1 MSSFYGGKQGRT
13 YHIVA
18 RFDSIADMV
27 AAFANGGAYTQV
39 NYGQYVLIDTILNEN
54 RKSDPQNGLIYRRG
68 FDYQDDPSN
77 HVKPNQ
83 NDYKDEQNNLK
94 KEEWQ
99 SAWSSWVQQ
108 PGAGAIYVGQIVGP
122 QGDTPEIIPVAWS
135 EVSSDDGWQ
144 EVSGSA
150 SKGKQITIN
159 PDTGQQE
166 IKYNDSIKI
175 ASVNLRDD
183 QENIIGA
190 KIAFNIPTAVIEAEV
205 VDSNPYSEASV
216 SQDQTSQDH
225 PFWYKWNFV
234 VPGGKRGSTVED
246 FKIESGAEAEIVV
259 KYKITQDEEPQE
271 NKVYYKKEN
280 NKYIEVSAEQLVDK
294 SPVNEKWREK
304 IEQYVPYFKTTDIVR
319 DINKKY
325 YKYNQ
330 ETQSYEEFTSFPKPS
345 EEGEEEQQQVDFS
358 QLYEE
363 IQPGDSYITY
373 NVRDYEDSADG
384 DITEHLGRWPYRVIQ
399 GISYI
404 NKKREDL
411 TWKQYSEQ
419 IKQQPTQ
426 DGQSV
431 TYQSHIG
438 DYFPVRVHSK
448 ISYYDYITVY
458 HETTDTQVI
467 QDKDY
472 YKRVVEDEEESYVV
486 VPIEQITNPLDQGLY
501 EQTQQQGQQHTDDI
515 YSHVQQFYFIC
526 VKEGLIN
533 PNTDSLP
540 VFEEN
545 DNITLGN
552 EYTVGQSRWRIM
564 RVPETAPAH
573 TLIIDYMAGEN
584 DSIPNLRNLDFLTVD
599 VNGDLYATYSDS
611 IEPYYLSNIGGIESA
626 VLNDTGLVITYKQK
640 DSNGNSITRSFPITQ
655 IKSIN
660 FLDDEGNEDSTLRIR
675 YKYIPND
682 PTVPNPH
689 IIDQFNIPRIQNIK
703 FNNNDYTQTQDF
715 QIKYKGDQEYSS
727 ISQPVNTILAIDRV
741 GDNIIVLYSDPT
753 VRANIP
759 QEQQERKPW
768 TDLNGNSYQRQST
781 DPEEYDAGLIW
792 HNFGP
797 LNAHYHVQGE
807 YTYSDLKG
815 DNTAQDFTL
824 DLSNGFTGNLSDR
837 MGWLVTVTDSNN
849 TKHIYAYDY
858 TGKQHSIGNEGQEF
872 QSSWYE
878 IMSLDASLID
888 PKSVIQ
894 FGDEEYTP
902 TGRLQNGMSWY
913 VLSYG
918 HDNY

>member
-1 MSSFYGGKQGRT
+1 
-13 YHIVA
+13 
-18 RFDSIADMV
+18 
-27 AAFANGGAYTQV
+27 
-39 NYGQYVLIDTILNEN
+39 
-54 RKSDPQNGLIYRRG
+54 
-68 FDYQDDPSN
+68 
-77 HVKPNQ
+77 
-83 NDYKDEQNNLK
+83 
-94 KEEWQ
+94 
-99 SAWSSWVQQ
+99 
-108 PGAGAIYVGQIVGP
+108 
-122 QGDTPEIIPVAWS
+122 
-135 EVSSDDGWQ
+135 
-144 EVSGSA
+144 
-150 SKGKQITIN
+150 
-159 PDTGQQE
+159 
-166 IKYNDSIKI
+166 
-175 ASVNLRDD
+175 
-183 QENIIGA
+183 
-190 KIAFNIPTAVIEAEV
+190 
-205 VDSNPYSEASV
+205 
-216 SQDQTSQDH
+216 
-225 PFWYKWNFV
+225 
-234 VPGGKRGSTVED
+234 
-246 FKIESGAEAEIVV
+246 
-259 KYKITQDEEPQE
+259 
-271 NKVYYKKEN
+271 
-280 NKYIEVSAEQLVDK
+280 
-294 SPVNEKWREK
+294 
-304 IEQYVPYFKTTDIVR
+304 
-319 DINKKY
+319 
-325 YKYNQ
+325 
-330 ETQSYEEFTSFPKPS
+330 
-345 EEGEEEQQQVDFS
+345 
-358 QLYEE
+358 
-363 IQPGDSYITY
+363 
-373 NVRDYEDSADG
+373 
-384 DITEHLGRWPYRVIQ
+384 
-399 GISYI
+399 
-404 NKKREDL
+404 
-411 TWKQYSEQ
+411 
-419 IKQQPTQ
+419 
-426 DGQSV
+426 
-431 TYQSHIG
+431 
-438 DYFPVRVHSK
+438 
-448 ISYYDYITVY
+448 
-458 HETTDTQVI
+458 
-467 QDKDY
+467 
-472 YKRVVEDEEESYVV
+472 
-486 VPIEQITNPLDQGLY
+486 
-501 EQTQQQGQQHTDDI
+501 
-515 YSHVQQFYFIC
+515 
-526 VKEGLIN
+526 
-533 PNTDSLP
+533 
-540 VFEEN
+540 
-545 DNITLGN
+545 
-552 EYTVGQSRWRIM
+552 M

-573 TLIIDYMAGEN
+573 TLIVDYMAGEN

-858 TGKQHSIGNEGQEF
+858 TGNQHSIGNEGQEF

-894 FGDEEYTP
+894 FGDEEHTP